1 MSLTRRALIV
11 SAGAAAAVLPAAAS
25 AAAPSESLPPLPPP
39 LPATAFRERQSRLRA
54 AAKAQGIDA
63 LFVTPS
69 TNLAYAANLSIFKS
83 ERLTALVLFTDGPA
97 VLVTP
102 NFEEANHKK
111 NAVVDDVKTWKEDE
125 NPIALVGTLL
135 QGKGALGIEGA
146 TSYETVA
153 RLAAVYP
160 GRVEDATPL
169 FDALRRVKTP
179 EEQIFQRAAGERTA
193 KAITATHKRIRR
205 GMTEKQVS
213 TILAEEFVRVGVS
226 GDGLVQFGPNSAFPH
241 GAPEERTL
249 AAGDVILIDTGCRV
263 HGYTSDMTRTVSFGS
278 PSDEL
283 RKVYDIVEKAQ
294 SAGIGALKAGAIPE
308 EVDSAAR
315 RVIDQAGYGQFFT
328 HRLGHG
334 LGMDGHESPY
344 LVHGNRT
351 PLVEGN
357 TVTVEPGIYMPGK
370 FGVRIED
377 DYAVRAT
384 AAEGLSDRSLSLQI
398 LRD

>member
-1 MSLTRRALIV
+1 MPLTRRALIV
-11 SAGAAAAVLPAAAS
+11 SAGAAAAVLPAART
-25 AAAPSESLPPLPPP
+25 AAPSEAVPPLPPP
-39 LPATAFRERQSRLRA
+39 LPATAFRDRQSRLRA
-54 AAKAQGIDA
+54 AAKAQGLEA
-63 LFVTPS
+63 VFVTPS
-69 TNLAYAANLSIFKS
+69 TNLAYAANLAIFKS

-153 RLAAVYP
+153 RLGAVYS

-169 FDALRRVKTP
+169 FDAMRRVKTP

-193 KAITATHKRIRR
+193 KAIAATHKRIRL
-205 GMTEKQVS
+205 GMTETQVS
-213 TILAEEFVRVGVS
+213 AILAEEYVRVGVT

-249 AAGDVILIDTGCRV
+249 ATGDVILIDTGCRV
-263 HGYTSDMTRTVSFGS
+263 RGYTSDVTRTVSFGS
-278 PSDEL
+278 PPDEL

-294 SAGIGALKAGAIPE
+294 SAGIAALKAGAIPE
-308 EVDSAAR
+308 EVDAAAR
-315 RVIDQAGYGQFFT
+315 RVIEQAGYGQFFT

-377 DYAVRAT
+377 DYAVRAA

>member
-11 SAGAAAAVLPAAAS
+11 SAGAAAAVLPAAQ
-25 AAAPSESLPPLPPP
+25 AAAPSETLPPLPPP
-39 LPATAFRERQSRLRA
+39 LAATTFRERQARLRT
-54 AAKAQGIDA
+54 AAKARGLDA

-69 TNLAYAANLSIFKS
+69 TNLSYAANLSIFKS
-83 ERLTALVLFTDGPA
+83 ERLTALVVLTDGPA

-111 NAVVDDVKTWKEDE
+111 NAVVDDVKTWQEDE

-153 RLAAVYP
+153 RLGAVYP
-160 GRVEDATPL
+160 GRVEDATPI

-193 KAITATHKRIRR
+193 KAIDGTHRRIRR

-213 TILAEEFVRVGVS
+213 AILAEEFARVGVT

-249 AAGDVILIDTGCRV
+249 APGDVILIDTGCRV
-263 HGYTSDMTRTVSFGS
+263 RGYTSDITRTVSFGN

-283 RKVYDIVEKAQ
+283 RKVYDVVEKAQ
-294 SAGIGALKAGAIPE
+294 SAGIAALKAGAIPE
-308 EVDSAAR
+308 EVDAAAR
-315 RVIDQAGYGQFFT
+315 GVIEQAGYGQFFT

-357 TVTVEPGIYMPGK
+357 TVTIEPGIYMPGK

-377 DYAVRAT
+377 DYAVRTA

>member
-1 MSLTRRALIV
+1 MPLTRRALIV
-11 SAGAAAAVLPAAAS
+11 SAGAAAAVLPAGRAE
-25 AAAPSESLPPLPPP
+25 AAAEPLPPLPPP

-54 AAKAQGIDA
+54 AAKARGLDA
-63 LFVTPS
+63 VFVTPS

-83 ERLTALVLFTDGPA
+83 ERLTALLLLADGPG

-111 NAVVDDVKTWKEDE
+111 NAVVDEVKTWKEDE
-125 NPIALVGTLL
+125 DPIALVGTLL
-135 QGKGALGIEGA
+135 QGKSALGIEGT

-153 RLAAVYP
+153 KLGAAFS
-160 GRVEDATPL
+160 GKLEEATPL
-169 FDALRRVKTP
+169 FDALRRVKSA
-179 EEQIFQRAAGERTA
+179 EEQVFLRAAGERTA
-193 KAITATHKRIRR
+193 RAVAATHRRIRG
-205 GMTEKQVS
+205 GMTEQQVS
-213 TILAEEFVRVGVS
+213 AMLEEEFSRLGVRG
-226 GDGLVQFGPNSAFPH
+226 GGLVQFGPNSAFPH

-249 AAGDVILIDTGCRV
+249 AKGDTILIDCGCRV
-263 HGYTSDMTRTVSFGS
+263 RGYTSDMTRTVSFGS

-283 RKVYDIVEKAQ
+283 RKVYGIVEKAQ
-294 SAGIGALKAGAIPE
+294 SAGIAALKAGAIPE
-308 EVDSAAR
+308 EVDASAR
-315 RVIDQAGYGQFFT
+315 RVIEEAGYGQFFT

-344 LVHGNRT
+344 LVHGNRV

-377 DYAVRAT
+377 DYAVRAN
-384 AAEGLSDRSLSLQI
+384 AAEGLTDRDLQ
-398 LRD
+398 LQVLKG

>member
-11 SAGAAAAVLPAAAS
+11 TAGAAAAIRPSAT
-25 AAAPSESLPPLPPP
+25 AAAPSETIPPLPAP

-54 AAKAQGIDA
+54 AAKARGLDA
-63 LFVTPS
+63 IFVTPS
-69 TNLAYAANLSIFKS
+69 TNLGYSANLSIFKS
-83 ERLTALVLFTDGPA
+83 ERLTALVLLTDGPA
-97 VLVTP
+97 ILVTP

-135 QGKGALGIEGA
+135 QGKSALGVEGS

-153 RLAAVYP
+153 RLGAVFS
-160 GRVEDATPL
+160 GKVEDATPL
-169 FDALRRVKTP
+169 FDALRRVKSP
-179 EEQIFQRAAGERTA
+179 EEQVFQRAAGERTA
-193 KAITATHKRIRR
+193 KAITATHKRIRG

-213 TILAEEFVRVGVS
+213 AILSEEYARVGVT

-249 AAGDVILIDTGCRV
+249 ARGDTVLIDTGCRV
-263 HGYTSDMTRTVSFGS
+263 RGYTSDVTRTVSFGS

-283 RKVYDIVEKAQ
+283 RKVYDVVEKAQ
-294 SAGIGALKAGAIPE
+294 SAGIAALKAGAIPE
-308 EVDSAAR
+308 EVDAAAR
-315 RVIDQAGYGQFFT
+315 GVIEQAGYGQFFT

-357 TVTVEPGIYMPGK
+357 TVTIEPGIYMPGK

-377 DYAVRAT
+377 DYAVRAKG
-384 AAEGLSDRSLSLQI
+384 AEGLSDRSLSLQI